1 MFNKIMREVKTVSG
15 SLLSICLLLIVLFF
29 VLNFVRSRQIPY
41 ASGVAGWAA
50 SHASGE
56 AYDSAMI
63 SAGNA
68 SSNTSNATIMGTTTV
83 NSDMGP
89 ML

>member
-15 SLLSICLLLIVLFF
+15 SLLTICLLLILLFF
-29 VLNFVRSRQIPY
+29 VLNFIRSRRIPY
-41 ASGVAGWAA
+41 VSPVAGWAA
-50 SHASGE
+50 SHANGE
-56 AYDSAMI
+56 AYDPIMVPAP
-63 SAGNA
+63 AA
-68 SSNTSNATIMGTTTV
+68 TSNAMINAGSTSV